1 MPVANRHFHNNDHY
15 PFGPQMYVPKLQ
27 GLSAYHDGLDYL
39 VDFGTPYPADTD
51 GIANDLAQGASIS
64 TFTAVNG
71 FGADGVIDGK
81 WGRTVTIVAS
91 GAGTNNVTI
100 NGYDYLN
107 QPIQKVVALNG
118 ATPVLILVAFK
129 RITSVAVA
137 AGGSITVDVGFGAG
151 FGLPYK
157 AIKVLEEIV
166 DGAIGTNGTLTAPVL
181 TDPATNATLDPRG
194 IYTPNMTPD
203 GTKLL
208 QARFLLDSYINSS
221 GNGGLHGIRHYGG

>member
-1 MPVANRHFHNNDHY
+1 MVAAARHFHNNNHY
-15 PFGPQMYVPKLQ
+15 SFGPSYYVPKLQ
-27 GLSAYHDGLDYL
+27 GLANYQDDLVHL
-39 VDFGTPYPADTD
+39 VDFGNPVVADTD
-51 GIANDLAQGASIS
+51 GIANDLAQAASATS
-64 TFTAVNG
+64 FTDVSG
-71 FGADGVIDGK
+71 FTGGVIEAP

-91 GAGTNNVTI
+91 GAGTNVVTL

-107 QPIQKVVALNG
+107 QPIQKAVALNG
-118 ATPVLILVAFK
+118 ATPVLILCAFK

-137 AGGSITVDVGFGAG
+137 AGGSITVDIGFGAG

-157 AIKVLEEIV
+157 AIKIMEEIV

-194 IYTPNMTPD
+194 IYTPNTTPD
-203 GTKLL
+203 GTKLI
-208 QARFLLDSYINSS
+208 QARLMLDPWINSS